1 VRVLRYLKKN
11 DSNKQNAK
19 SLEINEYKDGVD
31 MRSSGTSNRKII
43 GTTVIISIAVTTLLA
58 SSTGFISS
66 AQQSTP
72 IAPIFV
78 AADRAL
84 GETAADETRRSC
96 ATRHLREYLTK
107 NKAYFQ
113 NKYGSTSIDYS
124 VLLNQL
130 VKDYEQDIR
139 HESGVLNR
147 GGIPYSILK
156 ECEKLRRMVPNMAVG
171 VVNATGLPS
180 VLYATGDSKI
190 HLYLNKGNGTF
201 TDTVLNTP
209 STEIRSFL
217 FTDVNADTFLDI
229 VIPDFRTKKII
240 TMFGNGKGEF
250 PGVETVK
257 QEALDSGISGD
268 VVTAVAGDLNKDGLP
283 EIVVAYRAVGA
294 QAGEVVLP
302 IRILYNTGET
312 GQERW
317 DERTLEALGTI
328 DELLQSVTP
337 RGEFADASKQMSG
350 AFLPVIADFNND
362 TWMDIYVSSDA
373 TSPRLYIS
381 KKDGKTFDDRT
392 NESGVLLGRQNTM
405 GAAAIDYDGDGWMD
419 IIATDVDPEITVQT
433 AGRTRVDERLIV
445 DDNPFD
451 LHRGAGYG
459 GHRLLRNNRD
469 GTFTDIGAEIGIA
482 RAGWGYGFTLTDLN
496 LDGYGDFLVAAGEL
510 ASGRADYVWGANF
523 QKPYLLARSRS
534 GYTDLSLPLI
544 RALTSTASSTIVTSA
559 DFDGDHRPDL
569 LFTGMEHNAPYLLL
583 NRTPGNAASIV
594 VTGKGYGFTPT
605 TGEGAVVT
613 IKISGIPDQTYS
625 LPSMLANYLS
635 GASNIPLPIG
645 LGSKGKATVTVK
657 FPTGSSITRTI
668 YAGHTY
674 LFQEP

>member
-1 VRVLRYLKKN
+1 VKALRYFKKSYSTEPLN
-11 DSNKQNAK
+11 ATEDKGGEGMKQGSA
-19 SLEINEYKDGVD
+19 
-31 MRSSGTSNRKII
+31 SNRKLV
-43 GTTVIISIAVTTLLA
+43 GVTAIISIVATALLA
-58 SSTGFISS
+58 TSTGFVSS
-66 AQQSTP
+66 SKQSTP

-84 GETAADETRRSC
+84 GETAADETRRAC
-96 ATRHLREYLTK
+96 ATRKLREYLTK
-107 NKAYFQ
+107 NNAYVQ

-124 VLLNQL
+124 VLLDQL
-130 VKDYEQDIR
+130 VKDYEMDIR
-139 HESGVLNR
+139 FESGVLNR

-156 ECEKLRRMVPNMAVG
+156 DCEKLRRMMPNMAVG

-180 VLYATGDSKI
+180 VLYATGDNKI
-190 HLYLNKGNGTF
+190 HLYINKGNGTF
-201 TDTVLNTP
+201 TDSILTTP
-209 STEIRSFL
+209 SAEIKSFL
-217 FTDVNADTFLDI
+217 FVDANADTFLDI
-229 VIPDFRTKKII
+229 VIPDFRTKRIV

-257 QEALDSGISGD
+257 QEALDVGISGD
-268 VVTAVAGDLNKDGLP
+268 AVTAVAGDLNKDGLP

-302 IRILYNTGET
+302 IRILYNTGIAGT
-312 GQERW
+312 QRW
-317 DERTLEALGTI
+317 EERTLEALGTI

-337 RGEFADASKQMSG
+337 RGEFVDASKQMSG

-362 TWMDIYVSSDA
+362 SWMDIYVASDA

-419 IIATDVDPEITVQT
+419 IIATDVDQEVTVQS
-433 AGRTRVDERLIV
+433 AGRTRVDESLIV

-496 LDGYGDFLVAAGEL
+496 LDGYGDFMVATGEL

-523 QKPYLLARSRS
+523 QKPYLLARSKS

-544 RALTSTASSTIVTSA
+544 RALTSPASSTIVTSA

-569 LFTGMEHNAPYLLL
+569 LFAGMEHNAPYLLF

-613 IKISGIPDQTYS
+613 VKISGIPDQIYS

-645 LGSKGKATVTVK
+645 LGSTGKATITVK
-657 FPTGSSITRTI
+657 FPTGKSITRTI